1 VPPYDV
7 LDLDSQLTD
16 EEVAIRDAVKRY
28 VDDRVLPNIG
38 GWFEAGEFPTDC
50 VREMG
55 ELGLLGMHLS
65 GYGCPGKGAVAYG
78 LACMELEA
86 GDGGFRTF
94 ASVQGSLAMFAIHR
108 FGTEEQK
115 NRWLPAMARGEAVGC
130 FALTEPT
137 AGSDPSAMATTAER
151 RGDEWRLNGTKRWV
165 TSGSIAD
172 VAVIWARTEGGIQ
185 GFLLE
190 GSTPGFEAT
199 DIPGKLSLRASVT
212 SEITVSDCVV
222 GEDALLPE
230 ARGLGAALTC
240 LNEARYGIV
249 WGAMGAARAC
259 FESAVE
265 RTKSRDAFGKPLA
278 AFQITQQKLA
288 DMLVAISKGTLLALH
303 LGRMKERGGLTPQQV
318 SLGKLSNV
326 RDAQA
331 VAREARALL
340 GADGITLD
348 FPAMRHMN
356 NLESVAT
363 YEGTAEVHSLVL
375 GEAITGHR
383 AFK

>member
-1 VPPYDV
+1 VPAHDV
-7 LDLDSQLTD
+7 LDLDSQLSDD
-16 EEVAIRDAVKRY
+16 ERAVRDQVRDY
-28 VDDRVLPNIG
+28 VGNRVLPNVS
-38 GWFEAGEFPTDC
+38 GWFENGAFPTEC
-50 VREMG
+50 ARELG
-55 ELGLLGMHLS
+55 DLGLLGMHLS

-86 GDGGFRTF
+86 GDGGLRTF

-108 FGTEEQK
+108 YGTEEQK
-115 NRWLPAMARGEAVGC
+115 NKWLPAMARGEAVGC
-130 FALTEPT
+130 FALTESS
-137 AGSDPSAMATTAER
+137 AGSDPSTLATTARR
-151 RGDEWRLNGTKRWV
+151 RGSRWELNGTKRWV
-165 TSGSIAD
+165 TNGSISD
-172 VAVIWARTEGGIQ
+172 VAVIWARTDDGIQ
-185 GFLLE
+185 GFLIE
-190 GSTPGFEAT
+190 TGTPGFEAP
-199 DIPGKLSLRASVT
+199 DIPRKMSMRASVT
-212 SEITVSDCVV
+212 SDIQMNECLVN
-222 GEDALLPE
+222 EDALLPD
-230 ARGLGAALTC
+230 ARGLGTALNC

-265 RTKSRDAFGKPLA
+265 RTTTREAFGKPLA
-278 AFQITQQKLA
+278 AFQITQLKLA
-288 DMLVAISKGTLLALH
+288 DMQVAISKGTLLALH
-303 LGRMKERGGLTPQQV
+303 LGRMKEQGGLTPQQV

-348 FPAMRHMN
+348 LPVIRHMN

-363 YEGTAEVHSLVL
+363 YEGTAEVHTLIL
-375 GEAITGHR
+375 GEAITGIR